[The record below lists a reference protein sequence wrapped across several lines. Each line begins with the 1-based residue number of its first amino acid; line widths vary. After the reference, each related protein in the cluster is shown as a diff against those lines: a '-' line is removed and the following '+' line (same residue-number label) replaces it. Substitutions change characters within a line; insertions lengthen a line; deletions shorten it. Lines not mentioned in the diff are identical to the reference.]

1 MHLHNY
7 SLGCHLAQ
15 IFYPIF
21 SFIIITKILISET
34 PMKGEALIQKLME
47 ERVGYTIGAYK

>member
-34 PMKGEALIQKLME
+34 PMKGEALIQKLTE